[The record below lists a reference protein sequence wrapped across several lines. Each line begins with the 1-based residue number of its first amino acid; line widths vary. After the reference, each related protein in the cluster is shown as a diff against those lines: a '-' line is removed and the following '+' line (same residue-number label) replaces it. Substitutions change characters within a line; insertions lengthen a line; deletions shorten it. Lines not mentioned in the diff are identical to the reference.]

1 MQVRLG
7 TWSVGM
13 CVCVCGSQW
22 CSEVVFFRLPLGQ
35 TNCVAVIKR
44 CPANTG
50 PTHAIETT
58 GHNLAVL

>member
-1 MQVRLG
+1 
-7 TWSVGM
+7 M

-58 GHNLAVL
+58 GAQPGCIIRGWPAHRVDL